1 MIAQSSNRL
10 LAALP
15 ADEYHR
21 LMPELHT
28 IHLRDGETLPHCGA
42 ARVYFPE
49 RGFCSVRKV
58 MPDGRVIEI
67 ASVGNEGV
75 VGLTALSGSLDEV
88 GRSEYVQIA
97 NGSASFMLLGA
108 VNRELTQPGMLR
120 RLVERFSRALLESII
135 CAAACNGR
143 HTAEHRCIRWLLSAQ
158 DRIGRSQFE
167 LTHQSLGLAAGLKKS
182 KVAIV
187 LRRLSKLNI
196 VETAGGM
203 VTIVDRGALER
214 LACDCY
220 RRMKREREEA
230 LPPATARRPGGCA
243 NIVQLVP
250 DIICSRCHSAA
261 NLPHESEHE
270 CIIAIDAELR
280 VLVTR
285 TAKLHA
291 LRKTLVDE
299 RLRAMRDYLAKAQAR
314 LSS

>member
-28 IHLRDGETLPHCGA
+28 IHLRDGESLPHCGA

-58 MPDGRVIEI
+58 MPDGRAIEI

-75 VGLTALSGSLDEV
+75 VGLSALSGSLDV
-88 GRSEYVQIA
+88 GITDYVQIA
-97 NGSASFMLLGA
+97 DGSARFMLLGA
-108 VNRELTQPGMLR
+108 MSRELAQPGTLR

-135 CAAACNGR
+135 RSAACNGR
-143 HTAEHRCIRWLLSAQ
+143 HTAEHRCVRWLLGAQ
-158 DRIGRSQFE
+158 DRIGRPQFE

-203 VTIVDRGALER
+203 VTIVDRGALEQV
-214 LACDCY
+214 ACDCY
-220 RRMKREREEA
+220 NRMKRERDDA
-230 LPPATARRPGGCA
+230 LPPATMHRPGGRA

-250 DIICSRCHSAA
+250 DITCSRCHSAA
-261 NLPHESEHE
+261 NLPHDSEHE
-270 CIIAIDAELR
+270 CIVSIDAEMR

-299 RLRAMRDYLAKAQAR
+299 RLRAMRDYLAKIQAR

>member
-28 IHLRDGETLPHCGA
+28 IHLRDGESLPHCGA

-58 MPDGRVIEI
+58 MPDGRAIEI

-75 VGLTALSGSLDEV
+75 VGLSALSASLEV
-88 GRSEYVQIA
+88 DKNDYVQIA
-97 NGSASFMLLGA
+97 DGSARFMLLGA
-108 VNRELTQPGMLR
+108 INRELAQAGTLR

-135 CAAACNGR
+135 RSAACNGR
-143 HTAEHRCIRWLLSAQ
+143 HTAEHRCVRWLLTAQ
-158 DRIGRSQFE
+158 DRIGRPQFE
-167 LTHQSLGLAAGLKKS
+167 LTHHSLGLAVGLKKS

-203 VTIVDRGALER
+203 VTIVDRAALQH

-220 RRMKREREEA
+220 NRMKCERDEA
-230 LPPATARRPGGCA
+230 LPPATAHRPGRRA
-243 NIVQLVP
+243 NVIQLVP
-250 DIICSRCHSAA
+250 DVMCSRCHSAA
-261 NLPHESEHE
+261 NLPHDSEHD
-270 CIIAIDAELR
+270 CIVSIDAEMR

-291 LRKTLVDE
+291 LRKTLVEE
-299 RLRAMRDYLAKAQAR
+299 RLRAMREYLAKAQAR

>member
-21 LMPELHT
+21 LMPELHG
-28 IHLRDGETLPHCGA
+28 IHLSDGESLPHCGA

-58 MPDGRVIEI
+58 MPDGRAIEI

-75 VGLTALSGSLDEV
+75 VGLSALSASPDDL
-88 GRSEYVQIA
+88 GRNVYVQIG
-97 NGSASFMLLGA
+97 NGSARFMLLGA
-108 VNRELTQPGMLR
+108 VNKELAQPGTLR

-135 CAAACNGR
+135 CSAACNGR
-143 HTAEHRCIRWLLSAQ
+143 HTAEHRCVRWLLTAQ
-158 DRIGRSQFE
+158 DRIGRPQFE
-167 LTHQSLGLAAGLKKS
+167 LTYQSLGLAAGLKKS

-203 VTIVDRGALER
+203 ITIVDRAALEQ

-220 RRMKREREEA
+220 DRMKRDRDDA
-230 LPPATARRPGGCA
+230 LPPATAHRPGGCT

-250 DIICSRCHSAA
+250 DMVCSRCHSAA

-270 CIIAIDAELR
+270 CIVSIDAEMR

-291 LRKTLVDE
+291 LRKTLVED

>member
-1 MIAQSSNRL
+1 
-10 LAALP
+10 
-15 ADEYHR
+15 
-21 LMPELHT
+21 
-28 IHLRDGETLPHCGA
+28 
-42 ARVYFPE
+42 
-49 RGFCSVRKV
+49 V
-58 MPDGRVIEI
+58 MPDGRAIEI

-75 VGLTALSGSLDEV
+75 VGLSVLSGSFDDE
-88 GRSEYVQIA
+88 GRHGYVQIG
-97 NGSASFMLLGA
+97 NGSARFMLLGA
-108 VNRELTQPGMLR
+108 VNRELAQPGTLR

-135 CAAACNGR
+135 CLAACNGR
-143 HTAEHRCIRWLLSAQ
+143 HSAEHRCVRWLLSAH
-158 DRIGRSQFE
+158 DRIGRPQFE
-167 LTHQSLGLAAGLKKS
+167 LTQESLGLAAGLKKS

-187 LRRLSKLNI
+187 LRRLSQLDV

-203 VTIVDRGALER
+203 ITIVDRPALEK

-220 RRMKREREEA
+220 SRLKRDRDEA
-230 LPPATARRPGGCA
+230 LPPATARRTGGCT

-250 DIICSRCHSAA
+250 DIVCPRCHSTA

-270 CIIAIDAELR
+270 CIISIDAEMR

-291 LRKTLVDE
+291 LRKTLVEE

>member
-28 IHLRDGETLPHCGA
+28 IHLADGESLPHCGA

-58 MPDGRVIEI
+58 MPDGRAIEI

-75 VGLTALSGSLDEV
+75 VGLGALSGSSDEAGKNV
-88 GRSEYVQIA
+88 FVQIGT
-97 NGSASFMLLGA
+97 GSARFMLLGS
-108 VNRELTQPGMLR
+108 VNRELAQPGTLR

-135 CAAACNGR
+135 RSAACNGQ
-143 HTAEHRCIRWLLSAQ
+143 HTADHRCVRWLLSAQ
-158 DRIGRSQFE
+158 DRIGRPQFE
-167 LTHQSLGLAAGLKKS
+167 LTYQSLGLATGLKKS

-187 LRRLSKLNI
+187 LKRLSKLNI

-203 VTIVDRGALER
+203 VTIVDRPALER

-220 RRMKREREEA
+220 MRMKRDRDEA
-230 LPPATARRPGGCA
+230 LPPATAHRPDGCS

-250 DIICSRCHSAA
+250 DIICSRCQSAA
-261 NLPHESEHE
+261 NLPHDSEHE
-270 CIIAIDAELR
+270 CIVAIDAEMRL
-280 VLVTR
+280 LVTR
-285 TAKLHA
+285 TARLHA
-291 LRKTLVDE
+291 LRKTLVDQ
-299 RLRAMRDYLAKAQAR
+299 RLRAMRDYLAKAPGR
-314 LSS
+314 LSP

>member
-28 IHLRDGETLPHCGA
+28 IHLSDGESLPHCGA

-58 MPDGRVIEI
+58 MPDGRAIEI

-75 VGLTALSGSLDEV
+75 VGLNALNGSLDDV
-88 GRSEYVQIA
+88 AKNVYVQIA
-97 NGSASFMLLGA
+97 DGSARFMLLGA
-108 VNRELTQPGMLR
+108 VNRELAQPGTLR

-135 CAAACNGR
+135 RSAACNGR
-143 HTAEHRCIRWLLSAQ
+143 HTAEHRCVRWLLSAQ
-158 DRIGRSQFE
+158 DRIGRPQFE

-187 LRRLSKLNI
+187 LRRLSKLNV

-203 VTIVDRGALER
+203 VTIVDRAALEQ

-220 RRMKREREEA
+220 NRMKRERDEA
-230 LPPATARRPGGCA
+230 LPPATAHRPGGRS

-250 DIICSRCHSAA
+250 DAMCSRCHSAA

-270 CIIAIDAELR
+270 CILSIDAEMR

-299 RLRAMRDYLAKAQAR
+299 RLRAMRDYLAKTHAR

>member
-28 IHLRDGETLPHCGA
+28 IHLRDGESLPHCGA

-58 MPDGRVIEI
+58 MPDGRAIEI

-75 VGLTALSGSLDEV
+75 VGLSALSGSLDV
-88 GRSEYVQIA
+88 VKNDYVQIA
-97 NGSASFMLLGA
+97 DGSARFMLLGA
-108 VNRELTQPGMLR
+108 MNRELAQPGTLR

-135 CAAACNGR
+135 RSAACNGR
-143 HTAEHRCIRWLLSAQ
+143 HTAEHRCVRWLLSAQ
-158 DRIGRSQFE
+158 DRIGRPQFE

-182 KVAIV
+182 KVMIV
-187 LRRLSKLNI
+187 LRRLSKLNV

-203 VTIVDRGALER
+203 VTIVDRGALEQ

-220 RRMKREREEA
+220 NRMKRERDEA
-230 LPPATARRPGGCA
+230 LPPATAHRTGGRA
-243 NIVQLVP
+243 NIVRLVP
-250 DIICSRCHSAA
+250 DMICSRCHSPA

-270 CIIAIDAELR
+270 CIVSIDAEMR

-299 RLRAMRDYLAKAQAR
+299 RLRAMRDYLAKTQAR
-314 LSS
+314 FSS

>member
-28 IHLRDGETLPHCGA
+28 IHLRDGESLPHCGA

-58 MPDGRVIEI
+58 MPDGRAIEI

-75 VGLTALSGSLDEV
+75 VGLSALSASLEV
-88 GRSEYVQIA
+88 DKNDYVQIA
-97 NGSASFMLLGA
+97 DGSARFMLLGA
-108 VNRELTQPGMLR
+108 INRELAQAGTLR

-135 CAAACNGR
+135 RSAACNGR
-143 HTAEHRCIRWLLSAQ
+143 HTAEHRCVRWLLTAQ
-158 DRIGRSQFE
+158 DRIGRPQFE
-167 LTHQSLGLAAGLKKS
+167 LTHHSLGLAVGLKKS

-203 VTIVDRGALER
+203 VTIVDRAALHH

-220 RRMKREREEA
+220 NRMK
-230 LPPATARRPGGCA
+230 
-243 NIVQLVP
+243 
-250 DIICSRCHSAA
+250 
-261 NLPHESEHE
+261 
-270 CIIAIDAELR
+270 
-280 VLVTR
+280 
-285 TAKLHA
+285 
-291 LRKTLVDE
+291 
-299 RLRAMRDYLAKAQAR
+299 
-314 LSS
+314 

>member
-21 LMPELHT
+21 LMPELHS
-28 IHLRDGETLPHCGA
+28 IHLQDGESLPHCGS

-75 VGLTALSGSLDEV
+75 VGLSVLSGSFDDD
-88 GRSEYVQIA
+88 GGHAYVQIG
-97 NGSASFMLLGA
+97 NGSARFMLLGA
-108 VNRELTQPGMLR
+108 VNRELAQPGTLR

-135 CAAACNGR
+135 CLAGCNGR
-143 HTAEHRCIRWLLSAQ
+143 HSAEHRCVRWLLSAQ
-158 DRIGRSQFE
+158 DRIGRPQFE

-187 LRRLSKLNI
+187 LRRLSQLGV

-203 VTIVDRGALER
+203 ITIVDRPALEK

-220 RRMKREREEA
+220 SRLKRDRDEA
-230 LPPATARRPGGCA
+230 LPPATAHRTGGCT

-250 DIICSRCHSAA
+250 DIVCSRCHSTS

-270 CIIAIDAELR
+270 CIISIDAEMR

-291 LRKTLVDE
+291 LRKTLVEE